1 MLQIIT
7 EKFYPPG
14 ERYET
19 LHRAIF
25 YTNYRLLREE
35 KLETSLALLRPA
47 TGFDGLA
54 ALTCEMVEKIEKHP
68 DGPAPGV
75 MISTGGA
82 TLLNDFAAV
91 VSFVLNITCTPD
103 PNLAR
108 RLLSTERPSLG
119 AEDVPSQLIGR
130 TFDKEVMGK
139 ASDGQFLSQFVK
151 QLVGLKRKQF
161 EGAMRAIRRYV
172 MGTHRIS
179 DDLSLAYSL
188 FVMSVESLA
197 QKFDGHVAE
206 WTDYE
211 HAKRLRIDA
220 ALEGATPETA
230 AEVRNAILA
239 NEHVAAARRF
249 KDFALAHI
257 TPSFFRDEASRA
269 RGPINRT
276 DLAIA
281 LQRAYSIRSGYV
293 HTLAE
298 VPRQL
303 SMRGFPEAIEVEGKA
318 TLTFAGLARVARHII
333 MQFVE
338 RGETVEREQ
347 FDYHH
352 AFPNIVTLPLAPE
365 YWISQTNGFT
375 HEHGPSRLTAFLG
388 QWVASVL
395 LRQPNAKVT
404 DIRPLLGKIEEI
416 VPSQSKASQRLP
428 LLTIYFLFHRLIPLE
443 ERLPKFGEMERFVA
457 DFSEP
462 SIESFVAHILTEQEP
477 AWTLEQ
483 FEQMHDGY
491 FKSSRSANATR
502 IGLVLE
508 AAFSL
513 YLAELNRAAGNE
525 ARARDLIAF
534 ATESCP
540 AHTALRAFEAALTN
554 ELCPRSVGTK
564 SFYRRHS
571 ASRRR
576 PINLRAIRMRL

>member
-19 LHRAIF
+19 LHRAVF
-25 YTNYRLLREE
+25 YTNYRLLRED
-35 KLETSLALLRPA
+35 KLETSLAMLRPA

-54 ALTCEMVEKIEKHP
+54 ALTCEIVEKIEKHP
-68 DGPAPGV
+68 NGPQPGV

-82 TLLNDFAAV
+82 ALLNDYAAV

-108 RLLSTERPSLG
+108 RLLSTERPNLG
-119 AEDVPSQLIGR
+119 SEEVPSELIQR
-130 TFDKEVMGK
+130 TFDKQVMGN
-139 ASDGQFLSQFVK
+139 ASDEQALSPFVK

-172 MGTHRIS
+172 IGTHRIS

-197 QKFDGHVAE
+197 QRFDGHIAE
-206 WTDYE
+206 WSDYE
-211 HAKRLRIDA
+211 QGKRSKIDH
-220 ALEGATPETA
+220 ALEGATLETA
-230 AEVRNAILA
+230 VKVRNAVLA

-249 KDFALAHI
+249 RDFALTHI
-257 TPSFFRDEASRA
+257 APSFFREEANHA

-281 LQRAYSIRSGYV
+281 LQQAYSIRSGYV
-293 HTLAE
+293 HTLKE

-303 SMRGFPEAIEVEGKA
+303 NVKGFPEAIDVEGKA

-333 MQFVE
+333 MQFIE

-347 FDYHH
+347 FSYRR
-352 AFPNIVTLPLAPE
+352 AFPNIVSLPLAPE
-365 YWISQTNGFT
+365 YWINQTNGFT
-375 HEHGPSRLTAFLG
+375 CAHGPSRLTAFLG
-388 QWVASVL
+388 QWTAAVL
-395 LRQPNAKVT
+395 LRQPSAKVT
-404 DIRPLLGKIEEI
+404 DIRALLSKIEEI
-416 VPSQSKASQRLP
+416 VPGLTEASQRLP
-428 LLTIYFLFHRLIPLE
+428 LLTIYFLFHRLIPPE
-443 ERLPKFGEMERFVA
+443 ECLPKFEEMKRFA
-457 DFSEP
+457 TDFNEP
-462 SIESFVAHILTEQEP
+462 SVESFVAHVLTEQQP

-483 FEQMHDGY
+483 FERLHDGY
-491 FKSSRSANATR
+491 FKTSRTTNATR
-502 IGLVLE
+502 VGLVLE

-513 YLAELNRAAGNE
+513 YLAELNRASGFE
-525 ARARDLIAF
+525 ARARELIAF

-540 AHTALRAFEAALTN
+540 AHGNLRAFEAALSN
-554 ELCPRSVGTK
+554 EGLSEICWYKILLPPPSQ
-564 SFYRRHS
+564 SPEADSS
-571 ASRRR
+571 ASG
-576 PINLRAIRMRL
+576 AG